1 MIRGDFLLVDE
12 RRRADPWRNQGTP
25 DWAAHAL
32 TGVPL
37 FQGVSRRHLRKIIKL
52 IAVREYGD
60 GVRVVRVGSK
70 GEAFHIVLEGKALVE
85 LPGGDEIV
93 LKPGDAF
100 GELALI
106 DGAPRSATVIASQ
119 GLYTGRIERADFR
132 RLLRDEPAIAAG
144 LLPGLVGVVR
154 YLEGDKR
161 PEGAASAAKAA
172 PTGAGVDT
180 SEGKIEGRAVLG
192 WMLALRHVPLFAPL
206 SEGHLRRVA
215 RLFAVRDYKDG
226 SVLVR
231 EGDPGDSFCVLLG
244 GKARVERKG
253 VKTYELEPGQWFGE
267 LALVDGAPRAATI
280 TAHFPTTVAR
290 LPRSA
295 FQKLLKDE
303 PRIALGL
310 ANSLVAL
317 IRDLQAQQK

>member
-1 MIRGDFLLVDE
+1 MIRGDFLMIDD
-12 RRRADPWRNQGTP
+12 RRRAGAWTPQGTP

-37 FQGVSRRHLRKIIKL
+37 FQGVGKRHLRKIIKL
-52 IAVREYGD
+52 IGVQEYGD
-60 GVRVVRVGSK
+60 GVRVVRAGAK
-70 GEAFHIVLEGKALVE
+70 GESFHIVLDGRALVE
-85 LPGGDEIV
+85 LAGGDEIV

-106 DGAPRSATVIASQ
+106 DGAPRAATVVASH
-119 GLYTGRIERADFR
+119 GLYTGRIGGADFR
-132 RLLRDEPAIAAG
+132 RLLRDEPAIAVG
-144 LLPGLVGVVR
+144 LLPGLVGIVR
-154 YLEGDKR
+154 YLEGDKK
-161 PEGAASAAKAA
+161 PEGASSVAKPAPMAA
-172 PTGAGVDT
+172 AGDR
-180 SEGKIEGRAVLG
+180 SEGKIEGRALLG

-206 SEGHLRRVA
+206 SERHLRRVA
-215 RLFAVRDYKDG
+215 KLFTVRDYKDG

-244 GKARVERKG
+244 GKGRVEREG
-253 VKTYELEPGQWFGE
+253 VKTYELEPGHWFGE
-267 LALVDGAPRAATI
+267 LALIDGAPRAATI
-280 TAHFPTTVAR
+280 TAHYPTTVAR

-317 IRDLQAQQK
+317 IRELQAQQK